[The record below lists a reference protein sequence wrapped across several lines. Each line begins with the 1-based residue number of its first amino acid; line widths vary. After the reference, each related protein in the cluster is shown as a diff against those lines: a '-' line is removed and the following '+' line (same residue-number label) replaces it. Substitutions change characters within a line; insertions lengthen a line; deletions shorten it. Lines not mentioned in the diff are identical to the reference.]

1 MKNISIICANENSTF
16 ETIALR
22 SALEYFGYVP
32 TVHWIGSVEQFTE
45 LITGKTSLAELV
57 VLSCHGTAE
66 GFHGTDNVVIPL
78 NKLTVNLPDATVLS
92 LGCATGTEAFAK
104 VFINGGVKNYIAPP
118 SYPEGN
124 SALMFA
130 LMFLWQLHEKG
141 DLTKAWKEAV
151 AILKDSDDQFHF
163 YQKSKNKILVDG
175 SREILS

>member
-16 ETIALR
+16 ETVALR

-32 TVHWIGSVEQFTE
+32 SVHWVGSVDQFKE
-45 LITGKTSLAELV
+45 LLVGKTPLAELV

-66 GFHGTDNVVIPL
+66 GFHGTDNVVIPFD
-78 NKLTVNLPDATVLS
+78 KLTVNLPDTTVLS
-92 LGCATGTEAFAK
+92 LGCATGNEAFAK
-104 VFINGGVKNYIAPP
+104 TFIKGGVKNYIAPP

-130 LMFLWQLHEKG
+130 LMFLWQFHEKG
-141 DLTKAWKEAV
+141 DLSKAWQAAC

-163 YQKSKNKILVDG
+163 YQKSKDKILVDG
-175 SREILS
+175 SREILP

>member
-16 ETIALR
+16 ETVALR
-22 SALEYFGYVP
+22 SALEYFGYVSS
-32 TVHWIGSVEQFTE
+32 VYWVGSVEQFKE
-45 LITGKTSLAELV
+45 LLVNKTPLAELV

-66 GFHGTDNVVIPL
+66 GFHSTDNVVIPL
-78 NKLTVNLPDATVLS
+78 NKLIVNLPNKTILS

-130 LMFLWQLHEKG
+130 LMFLWQFHEKD
-141 DLTKAWKEAV
+141 DLTKAWQEAA
-151 AILKDSDDQFHF
+151 AILKDSEDQFNF

-175 SREILS
+175 SREV

>member
-16 ETIALR
+16 ETVALR

-32 TVHWIGSVEQFTE
+32 SVHWVGSVEQFKE
-45 LITGKTSLAELV
+45 LLAGKTLLAEFV

-78 NKLTVNLPDATVLS
+78 NKLIVDLPNTTVLS

-130 LMFLWQLHEKG
+130 LMFLWQIHEKG
-141 DLTKAWKEAV
+141 DVTKAWQEGTT
-151 AILKDSDDQFHF
+151 ILKDSEDRFHL

-175 SREILS
+175 SQEILP